1 METEKELLTIIVQR
15 KDGDKVLDAA
25 LKAGA
30 PGATYFYGRGKGVR
44 EKLGFLGNFIEA
56 EKMIIMLVLEAGNSK
71 AVLDEVVK
79 KFDISK
85 PGKGFAFVQKIGQV
99 MGFYSEGTK

>member
-15 KDGDKVLDAA
+15 KDGEKVLDAA

-30 PGATYFYGRGKGVR
+30 AGATYYYGRGKGVR

-56 EKMIIMLVLEAGNSK
+56 EKMVILLVLEAGGSK
-71 AVLDEVVK
+71 AVLDGVVK
-79 KFDISK
+79 VFDISK
-85 PGKGFAFVQKIGQV
+85 PGKGFAYVQKIGQV
-99 MGFYSEGTK
+99 MGFYTGESK